1 MIKELQSQSGAS
13 ARAVS
18 PGLGLG
24 YRRLRRW
31 QRRAESGQP
40 VLLRPGPPKSGPL
53 PLEAIRRDIEQL
65 RHGRRRSRGTLA
77 LQARYRPVLSR
88 RDLAQLVAEERVV
101 RELARRQRLRRVQ
114 WHAPD
119 IAWVI
124 DATEWSADGSGRRL
138 VVHAV
143 QDLCSHFRFAPLA
156 AIESRG
162 PAIARH
168 LAGLFRRHGPPL
180 FLKRDNG
187 SPLNHAA
194 VDAVL
199 AAFGVIPLNSPVHY
213 PQYNGA
219 VEKGIRDFKAALG
232 ECLPR
237 ACRWQPA
244 QLRPYL
250 LAVTHALNCRRRRS
264 LHGQTACEAYAHRPR
279 RRFSR
284 RARQAIFALISLT
297 AKASIEQLERM
308 DHRSLDAAWRHAAEA
323 WLVCQGLITVTTNPK
338 SVTLFSKKVCP

>member
-1 MIKELQSQSGAS
+1 MIKDLQSQSGAS
-13 ARAVS
+13 ARALS
-18 PGLGLG
+18 PGLGLS

-40 VLLRPGPPKSGPL
+40 VLRRPGPAKSGPL
-53 PLEAIRRDIEQL
+53 PLEAVRQEIEQL

-77 LQARYRPVLSR
+77 LQARYRAVLSR
-88 RDLAQLVAEERVV
+88 RDLAQLVAAERLV
-101 RELARRQRLRRVQ
+101 RELARRQRVRRVQ
-114 WHAPD
+114 WHEPD
-119 IAWVI
+119 LAWVI
-124 DATEWSADGSGRRL
+124 DGTEWGKDASGRRL
-138 VVHAV
+138 MVHPV
-143 QDLCSHFRFAPLA
+143 HDLCSRFRFPPLV

-168 LAGLFRRHGPPL
+168 LAGLFRRYGPPL
-180 FLKRDNG
+180 IIKRDNG
-187 SPLNHAA
+187 SPFNHPA

-213 PQYNGA
+213 PKYNGA
-219 VEKGIRDFKAALG
+219 IEKGIRDFQAALG

-250 LAVTHALNCRRRRS
+250 IAVTHALNCRRRRS
-264 LHGQTACEAYAHRPR
+264 LNGQTACEAYAHRPR
-279 RRFSR
+279 HRFSR
-284 RARQAIFALISLT
+284 RARQAIFALISLA

-308 DHRSLDAAWRHAAEA
+308 DHRSIDAAWRHAVEA